1 MTLKE
6 FLSVYRRSDIVRI
19 CLLVQDYTGDW
30 TPYKLDRATE
40 KMFSNYEIV
49 TIGFDE
55 EVTARISKNGISIKT
70 DLNMLLRN
78 NK

>member
-30 TPYKLDRATE
+30 TPYELDRATE
-40 KMFSNYEIV
+40 KMFSNYEVV

-55 EVTARISKNGISIKT
+55 EVTATISKNGISIKT
-70 DLNMLLRN
+70 DLDIVI
-78 NK
+78 KE